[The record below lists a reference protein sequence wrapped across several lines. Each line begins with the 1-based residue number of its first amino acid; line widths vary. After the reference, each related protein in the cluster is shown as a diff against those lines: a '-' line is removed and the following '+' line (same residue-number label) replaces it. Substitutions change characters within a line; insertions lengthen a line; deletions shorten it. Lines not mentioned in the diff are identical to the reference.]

1 MWTLFFAG
9 NDFAPETKVDG
20 EPVQEWLQR
29 HYCDMLSKV
38 AEAVKDEPNVLGFD
52 ILNEPSVGF
61 IGTKDATDISPNVY
75 LIGWRVDIWSSILLG
90 AGFSRIVDFFSS
102 FMVYK
107 GKRTLNENNV
117 CAWKG
122 GNENC
127 VWRKNGMWT
136 MNADG
141 TPKLLRKYYFA
152 MNPTTGQP
160 IDVQEDYAEPFWHR
174 CTEAIRKHMDDAI
187 IFVEPVLDMTE
198 PSKSE
203 RPNLTKD
210 QLGMRGYVWAKHCY
224 DGITLLTCSFHR
236 WLSMNPVT
244 NAIVIGR
251 HWIQKSLGQSM
262 AFFKEET
269 VNMGGGAPVLIGEC
283 GIPFRLR
290 RNQDFTHLDPATC
303 ALNNTM
309 RAVEIGLVSCT
320 LWNYT
325 AENSNRLGDDWNGE
339 DLSIFSKDQHTDVT
353 DLNSGGRA
361 LATAIRPYAL
371 ATAGEPTAMDFFP
384 YKKDKRFVFSF
395 TPDNS
400 IESNETIIFLPR
412 YQYPF
417 GAIVTQIS
425 GNGSWSID
433 WKKQTLIY
441 RHDCSG
447 GGEEEHSLVITKAS
461 RNSLLRDS
469 QTTQTSDGDAF
480 EENL

>member
-1 MWTLFFAG
+1 
-9 NDFAPETKVDG
+9 
-20 EPVQEWLQR
+20 
-29 HYCDMLSKV
+29 
-38 AEAVKDEPNVLGFD
+38 
-52 ILNEPSVGF
+52 
-61 IGTKDATDISPNVY
+61 
-75 LIGWRVDIWSSILLG
+75 
-90 AGFSRIVDFFSS
+90 
-102 FMVYK
+102 
-107 GKRTLNENNV
+107 
-117 CAWKG
+117 
-122 GNENC
+122 
-127 VWRKNGMWT
+127 
-136 MNADG
+136 
-141 TPKLLRKYYFA
+141 
-152 MNPTTGQP
+152 
-160 IDVQEDYAEPFWHR
+160 
-174 CTEAIRKHMDDAI
+174 MDDAI